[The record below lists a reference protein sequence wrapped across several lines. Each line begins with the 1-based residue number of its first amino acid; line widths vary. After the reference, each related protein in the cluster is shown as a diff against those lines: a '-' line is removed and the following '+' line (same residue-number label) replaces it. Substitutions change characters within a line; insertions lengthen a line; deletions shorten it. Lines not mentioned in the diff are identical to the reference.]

1 MAELVLRATSLYLRA
16 HCRYNE
22 YKHDRETSVPT
33 GLPSDT
39 TTTTSSSS
47 GRSSSSGTSST
58 SAAST
63 PFCAHA
69 HNLTYHP
76 PPLTLIP
83 PGPLQSQ
90 MMRQQAFT
98 SALAAFSASIDALS
112 PPSSVTARQSRL
124 RRILG
129 IGESGPRALA
139 AQANALAAR
148 MDVILR
154 ERDEL
159 RRKRLIAMKGGEL
172 FFEDGVDELAG
183 RLRQETGRLCGVVG
197 ERGRRA

>member
-69 HNLTYHP
+69 HNLTYRP

-98 SALAAFSASIDALS
+98 SALGVDRRAFAALIRDRATE
-112 PPSSVTARQSRL
+112 PPEKDPGHR
-124 RRILG
+124 
-129 IGESGPRALA
+129 
-139 AQANALAAR
+139 
-148 MDVILR
+148 R
-154 ERDEL
+154 ERPP
-159 RRKRLIAMKGGEL
+159 RPGGAGERTRG
-172 FFEDGVDELAG
+172 EDGRHSA
-183 RLRQETGRLCGVVG
+183 
-197 ERGRRA
+197 RAR